1 MGPVDVM
8 IISFPDAGL
17 VPSMTPLLEDLV
29 NAGHVRI
36 VDAILVTKGEKGNIV
51 LTDMDDRVVP
61 TWSSISSMPQPMLS
75 AEDAALA
82 FEEIG
87 QDGAAVLFVI
97 EHLWPRDLARLAAD
111 CGGTLQLHA
120 RIDPDTVETAA
131 KVDA

>member
-36 VDAILVTKGEKGNIV
+36 VDAILVTKGEKGKII

-61 TWSSISSMPQPMLS
+61 TWSSISTMPRPLLS
-75 AEDAALA
+75 AEDAAVA

-87 QDGAAVLFVI
+87 QDGAAVLFVV
-97 EHLWPRDLARLAAD
+97 EHMWPEALANLVAD
-111 CGGTLQLHA
+111 SGGTLQLHA
-120 RIDPDTVETAA
+120 RIDPETVSIAA
-131 KVDA
+131 EVDV